1 MLINEK
7 SQKYSLFSIL
17 ELDLYWIFFQ
27 SASFKNLKRHQG
39 FMECKKSSVR
49 PSSDSGCFMGMNIGA
64 TPSESDSGASV
75 SVWESR
81 GSFANIYSFN
91 EVFSETFSSSG
102 LEWSHFWAPDTD
114 TACSITAQSSV
125 TLSVKLSDWKRE
137 ITLCSYYPF
146 YENHR
151 EHHYDEFCELFS
163 HLSGKNMK
171 IKDQALIVFLLWSWY
186 GHVIFYADGCCS
198 MSSSF
203 EPGGKKCWS
212 CNSMRII

>member
-1 MLINEK
+1 ML
-7 SQKYSLFSIL
+7 YGGWIL
-17 ELDLYWIFFQ
+17 GRHRVRVTRGHQYQFGKAGGHLLIFT
-27 SASFKNLKRHQG
+27 ALMKCLVRHFRAQ
-39 FMECKKSSVR
+39 VW
-49 PSSDSGCFMGMNIGA
+49 
-64 TPSESDSGASV
+64 SEVISEPRTQTQPAPLQPNHQWHSV
-75 SVWESR
+75 SNCQTVREKIIHLCW
-81 GSFANIYSFN
+81 SFI
-91 EVFSETFSSSG
+91 
-102 LEWSHFWAPDTD
+102 
-114 TACSITAQSSV
+114 
-125 TLSVKLSDWKRE
+125 R
-137 ITLCSYYPF
+137 